1 MWDFCFFP
9 KSSPPLMTQYNEN
22 LLIINQHE
30 NENNDDVYS
39 NHLISFS
46 TIRMTL
52 TSWLNRRRRRYLFL
66 ILCFPFLL
74 PLLCAT
80 WPFLCLAEIFF
91 RICRR
96 RRRRRKTEESVVE
109 EGEDEVGLMQRY
121 LEDQLLLVIGS
132 ASERGDDDEIFGV
145 DMEYFAN
152 TRPPLH

>member
-1 MWDFCFFP
+1 MWDFCFFS
-9 KSSPPLMTQYNEN
+9 KRSPPPMTQYNEN
-22 LLIINQHE
+22 LLIINHHE

-91 RICRR
+91 RICC

-109 EGEDEVGLMQRY
+109 EGEDEVGLLQRY

-132 ASERGDDDEIFGV
+132 ASERGDDDENLGV